1 MDKFA
6 IVSHVFPPSWS
17 GQSVVLGRLL
27 KDIDPESYILI
38 SSKKND
44 IKNKNTDIDI
54 SGKHFLAK
62 SLYSSSNKNP
72 YHGFRVLLL
81 PIELIIRSTQI
92 IKIVRNEKCNCI
104 IACSGDLLNIPCAY
118 FAGKFSNH
126 KVIPYYFDDFVF
138 QWANPI
144 ARYFAKIIEKLVFK
158 RNTQVIVPN
167 EFMKEVIEQRQHIN
181 STIIRNPIN
190 PDSDRNKPNKNIS
203 TDETHIVFTG
213 AIYHVNLAAFRTL
226 IAAMDIL
233 SETRIGLNLYTA
245 QSVHFLKSENIL
257 GKNINLFSHASAKE
271 IAVNQQQADILF
283 IPFSFDSILSE
294 VIRSS
299 SPGKLADYLS
309 SGVPILAFV
318 PPDSF
323 VAWFLKKHQCGFV
336 VDKNDPL
343 ELAKGIQELI
353 NNDQLR
359 KIIVQNAIK
368 IAANEFDYHKA
379 SKTFLEV
386 ISKTHENL

>member
-38 SSKKND
+38 SHKNND
-44 IKNKNTDIDI
+44 IDNKNCENEL
-54 SGKHFLAK
+54 SGKHFFIK
-62 SLYSSSNKNP
+62 TLYSSPNKSP
-72 YHGFRVLLL
+72 YHGFRIFLL
-81 PIELIIRSTQI
+81 PIEFIIRTTQI

-104 IACSGDLLNIPCAY
+104 IACSGDLLNIPSAY
-118 FAGKFSNH
+118 YAGMINH
-126 KVIPYYFDDFVF
+126 QKVIPYYFDDFVF

-144 ARYFAKIIEKLVFK
+144 AQIFAKIIEKLVFK
-158 RNTQVIVPN
+158 RTSQVIVPN
-167 EFMKEVIEQRQHIN
+167 EFMKETIDKRQHLN

-190 PDSDRNKPNKNIS
+190 PDLNGNKPIIS
-203 TDETHIVFTG
+203 ISKDETEIVFTG

-233 SETRIGLNLYTA
+233 GETKIGLNLYTA
-245 QSVHFLKSENIL
+245 QSSYFLKSENIF
-257 GKNINLFSHASAKE
+257 GKNINFFSYASAKE
-271 IAVNQQQADILF
+271 VVVNQQQADILF
-283 IPFSFDSILSE
+283 IPFSFDSILPE
-294 VIRSS
+294 VIRTS

-323 VAWFLKKHQCGFV
+323 VAWFLKKYQCGFV

-353 NNDQLR
+353 NDDQLC
-359 KIIVQNAIK
+359 KNIVQNATR
-368 IAANEFDYHKA
+368 IAAIEFDYHNA
-379 SKTFLEV
+379 SKRFLEV
-386 ISKTHENL
+386 ISKNS